1 MEKPPHFITMK
12 IITLKENKP
21 LPIKASVVTVGNFDG
36 IHKGHELLIKNVV
49 KRARAKKIS
58 SVAITFEPHTRA
70 VLSSRKR
77 QPVLSTLE
85 EKAILLKSYG
95 VDYLAC
101 IPFNKKFAEISAEDF
116 VEKILKKELHARQW
130 VMGETHRFGKNHRGN
145 KNFPHTSKGKN
156 DIYIVAVKSL
166 NAKHSA
172 ISSTEIRAGIS
183 EGRIA
188 EAVKM
193 LGHPYLIVS
202 PRISG
207 VKKGTQLGFPTLN
220 FARLPSNKVLPPSG
234 IYAAELEHGK
244 HKWRG
249 ALYFGDCPTFGNR
262 DVHFEFHAFNYTDH
276 EPEQGTRACL
286 WVHAMV
292 RPDKI
297 FKSGEELV
305 EQIKKDIIII
315 KNFFN
320 RRRSNASY
328 KRKNAGNRPEVR

>member
-1 MEKPPHFITMK
+1 MK

-21 LPIKASVVTVGNFDG
+21 LPIKASVITVGNFDG

-58 SVAITFEPHTRA
+58 SVVITFEPHTRA
-70 VLSSRKR
+70 VLSPKR

-85 EKAILLKSYG
+85 EKAILLKRYG
-95 VDYLAC
+95 VEYLAC
-101 IPFNKKFAEISAEDF
+101 IPFNKKFAALSAEDF

-145 KNFPHTSKGKN
+145 KNFSHNSKGKN
-156 DIYIVAVKSL
+156 DIYVVAVKSL
-166 NAKHSA
+166 GVKHAA

-207 VKKGTQLGFPTLN
+207 VKKGPNWDFQHSISHGCLPTRFFLLREFTQRNLNMESINGGERSILGIVRHSGIVMFILN
-220 FARLPSNKVLPPSG
+220 SMLLITPSNPS
-234 IYAAELEHGK
+234 K
-244 HKWRG
+244 
-249 ALYFGDCPTFGNR
+249 
-262 DVHFEFHAFNYTDH
+262 
-276 EPEQGTRACL
+276 EQGLASGCMPWFVRTRFLKAT
-286 WVHAMV
+286 
-292 RPDKI
+292 R
-297 FKSGEELV
+297 
-305 EQIKKDIIII
+305 
-315 KNFFN
+315 N
-320 RRRSNASY
+320 
-328 KRKNAGNRPEVR
+328 